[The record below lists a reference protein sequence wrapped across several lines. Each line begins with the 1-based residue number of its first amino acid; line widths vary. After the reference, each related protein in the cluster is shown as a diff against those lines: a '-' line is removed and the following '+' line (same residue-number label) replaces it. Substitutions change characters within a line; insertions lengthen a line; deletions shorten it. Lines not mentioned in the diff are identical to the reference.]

1 MYCNSGDQSHG
12 SKIEVVPLLLLT
24 TFTGEVTIDAATLV
38 LSCIAGAYA
47 VLFLLAMWTT
57 YQERTSNTRSM
68 RIVSLA
74 MSVLRIIRNPNHW
87 KPARFAVV
95 SVHTAVQLV
104 SFFASNSAAE
114 NTINKATLL
123 MLK

>member
-1 MYCNSGDQSHG
+1 MYCNFGDQSHG

-24 TFTGEVTIDAATLV
+24 TFTGEVVIDSATLV
-38 LSCIAGAYA
+38 LICIAGAYA

-74 MSVLRIIRNPNHW
+74 MSVL
-87 KPARFAVV
+87 
-95 SVHTAVQLV
+95 
-104 SFFASNSAAE
+104 
-114 NTINKATLL
+114 
-123 MLK
+123 